1 MQCFRWSLRIQR
13 SQHCREKRKCIAF
26 LTAYLKCILVC
37 LRIVKGMLLLL
48 CSPALSRAL
57 LKRRSNSNNKS
68 ISISPVWDFAL
79 QHNLSHSACKLSWL
93 LAGYLI
99 KDLDRKSTLL
109 APFLFFWRLEKP
121 PVYTSGNLKKRWR
134 SVSLFI
140 ACNVRH
146 TTTRPNLWCS
156 EVGLDK
162 ELSPGDRRISSF

>member
-109 APFLFFWRLEKP
+109 APFFILLEARETTCLHKWQP
-121 PVYTSGNLKKRWR
+121 KKAMEICLPLHRMQRQAHNHKAQPLMFR
-134 SVSLFI
+134 SRF
-140 ACNVRH
+140 
-146 TTTRPNLWCS
+146 
-156 EVGLDK
+156 G
-162 ELSPGDRRISSF
+162 